1 MSNSE
6 DEAIIDE
13 LQFQDLNQSEKNEV
27 FSSNMIDHKVV
38 HTTGGKIFQCK
49 ACEKRFKQKNNLK
62 RHERIHAGKT
72 PFQCTICYKCF
83 ANLSQLQRHESNHI
97 KEKRHFKCN
106 TCNTGFKRAD
116 HLKVHELTHKS
127 FKPFQCET
135 CNKSFN
141 RNDTLTRHQK
151 TVHVQQ

>member
-1 MSNSE
+1 ME
-6 DEAIIDE
+6 EQILIHIYIDVEIIFPRYLE
-13 LQFQDLNQSEKNEV
+13 
-27 FSSNMIDHKVV
+27 
-38 HTTGGKIFQCK
+38 
-49 ACEKRFKQKNNLK
+49 
-62 RHERIHAGKT
+62 
-72 PFQCTICYKCF
+72 PFTQMFTNCYKCF

-151 TVHVQQ
+151 TVHIQQ

>member
-49 ACEKRFKQKNNLK
+49 ACEKCFNNKHNLK
-62 RHERIHAGKT
+62 RHERIHTSKT
-72 PFQCTICYKCF
+72 PFQRANCYKCF

-97 KEKRHFKCN
+97 KAKRHFKCN
-106 TCNTGFKRAD
+106 TCNTSFKRAD
-116 HLKVHELTHKS
+116 HLKVHELTHTS
-127 FKPFQCET
+127 AQ
-135 CNKSFN
+135 
-141 RNDTLTRHQK
+141 
-151 TVHVQQ
+151 